1 MMKMPIVKASAVME
15 VVLRFEG
22 EFSQA
27 EIDQGVAEF
36 GSVEQWLR
44 VDYPDAFTKDHPLSG
59 DFRVYD
65 AEVES

>member
-1 MMKMPIVKASAVME
+1 MPIVKASAVME
-15 VVLRFEG
+15 VELRFEG

-27 EIDQGVAEF
+27 EIDQGVDKH

-44 VDYPDAFTKDHPLSG
+44 VEYPDAFTDEYALSG

-65 AEVES
+65 AEVRA

>member
-1 MMKMPIVKASAVME
+1 MPMVKASAVME
-15 VVLRFEG
+15 VDLRFEG

-27 EIDQGVAEF
+27 EIDQAVAEF

-44 VDYPDAFTKDHPLSG
+44 EEYPDAFTEDYALSG

-65 AEVES
+65 AEVLP